1 MACKADLM
9 VTNAGQL
16 LTLARPAP
24 RRGLAMSD
32 LGIVPHGAVAIAGGR
47 ILAAGPENAV
57 RSRYE
62 ADDELDAGGRVVMPG
77 FVDPHT
83 HLIYAGDRIDEFELR
98 LRGATYMEIMAAGGG
113 IRSTVR
119 ATRAASDDEILSQTR
134 RRLRRMLAHGTT
146 TAEVKTGYGLDPE
159 NELRLLRLIRTLDDS
174 QPVRLVPTFLGAH
187 AVPPEFDG
195 RAEAYADLVE
205 GMLPQV
211 RGLAEYCDVFCD
223 EGAFTLAQTERILR
237 RARELGLGLRV
248 HADEFASL
256 GATRLAVE
264 LGAASADHL
273 VVTTEDDRALLAAS
287 GVGAVLLPGTA
298 FGLGKKSYADGRSWV
313 DAGAIVALATDCN
326 PGTAPSESM
335 PFIIALACRAL
346 GLTPAEAIVA
356 ATLNAA
362 YCLNRAHEV
371 GSLVAGKSADL
382 LILDAGDYREL
393 AYRFGTNPV
402 GTVMVA
408 GRICETD

>member
-1 MACKADLM
+1 
-9 VTNAGQL
+9 
-16 LTLARPAP
+16 
-24 RRGLAMSD
+24 MSD
-32 LGIVPHGAVAIAGGR
+32 LGLVRRGAVAIGNGR
-47 ILAAGPENAV
+47 ILAAGPDDAV
-57 RSRYE
+57 RAQYE
-62 ADDELDAGGRVVMPG
+62 ADEELDAGGRVVMPG

-83 HLIYAGDRIDEFELR
+83 HVIYAGNRIDEFELR
-98 LRGATYMEIMAAGGG
+98 LKGATYEEIMASGGG

-119 ATRAASDDEILSQTR
+119 ATRAASDSEILSQTE

-146 TAEVKTGYGLDPE
+146 TAEVKSGYGLDPE
-159 NELRLLRLIRTLDDS
+159 HELRLLRLIRTLAAT

-195 RAEAYADLVE
+195 RSEAYVDLVE
-205 GMLPQV
+205 EMLPQV

-273 VVTTEDDRALLAAS
+273 MVTPEGDRAFLAAS
-287 GVGAVLLPGTA
+287 DVAAVLLPGTA
-298 FGLGKKSYADGRSWV
+298 FGLGKRAYANGRAWV

-326 PGTAPSESM
+326 PGTAPGESM
-335 PFIIALACRAL
+335 PFVIALACRAL
-346 GLTPAEAIVA
+346 GLTPAEAVVA

-382 LILDAGDYREL
+382 LILDAEDYREL

-402 GTVMVA
+402 AAVIVG
-408 GRICETD
+408 GRVCSTG